1 MTASTPKPTL
11 TDRYVSAVLRNV
23 PSSQRDELE
32 REVRALVAD
41 AIEARAADEE
51 LDAEAAE
58 RAALAEL
65 GDPAAL
71 AARYTGATLHLIGP
85 QVYPIWFRTV
95 TMLLVIVVPIA
106 GIGVLVAK
114 FIEGATIGQAIF
126 GSISTA
132 FQVVVHM
139 TFWFTLVFAI
149 IERVA
154 GSQAITE
161 AAAEVSAEANGKKRN
176 KSSGS
181 GVVESM
187 TPHVWTVDDLPELP
201 DDGRIGMAEFV
212 ATLVFNVFVI
222 GALLWV
228 QLVQPITIEGTSYP
242 LFDPA
247 LWSFWLPWFFIV
259 LGVEIV
265 FTVLLWARG
274 RYTWG
279 YAIVNAVLSAAFAIP
294 AVYLLLND
302 MLFDPALV
310 AAVTALAGP
319 AWMDVAGKIVAAVLI
334 LIAVYDAIDGFMK
347 ARRASLAEAR

>member
-1 MTASTPKPTL
+1 MTASAQKPTL
-11 TDRYVSAVLRNV
+11 TERYVRAVLRSV
-23 PSSQRDELE
+23 PSSQRDDLE
-32 REVRALVAD
+32 PEIRALVAD
-41 AIEARAADEE
+41 AIEARTADGQ
-51 LDAEAAE
+51 LDPDDAE
-58 RAALAEL
+58 RAALTEL

-85 QVYPIWFRTV
+85 QVYPIWLRTV

-114 FIEGATIGQAIF
+114 FIEGATVGQAIF

-161 AAAEVSAEANGKKRN
+161 AAAEVSAEANGKKRR
-176 KSSGS
+176 SS

-228 QLVQPITIEGTSYP
+228 QLVQPITIDGTSYP

-247 LWSFWLPWFFIV
+247 LWSFWLPWFLIV
-259 LGVEIV
+259 LGLEIV
-265 FTVLLWARG
+265 FTLVLWARG
-274 RYTWG
+274 HYTWV
-279 YAIVNAVLSAAFAIP
+279 YAIVNAVLGAAFIIP
-294 AVYLLLND
+294 AVYLLLNGL
-302 MLFDPALV
+302 LFDPALV
-310 AAVTALAGP
+310 AAVTAETGTE
-319 AWMDVAGKIVAAVLI
+319 WIDVTGKVVAASLI
-334 LIAVYDAIDGFMK
+334 LIVVYDAVDGFMK
-347 ARRASLAEAR
+347 ARRGSRAFGC

>member
-11 TDRYVSAVLRNV
+11 TDRYVWAVLRNV
-23 PSSQRDELE
+23 PSGQRDELE

-41 AIEARAADEE
+41 AIEARAADGQ
-51 LDAEAAE
+51 LDPDAAE
-58 RAALAEL
+58 RAALTEL

-95 TMLLVIVVPIA
+95 TMLLAIVVPIA

-114 FIEGATIGQAIF
+114 LIEGATIGQAIF
-126 GSISTA
+126 GGISTA
-132 FQVVVHM
+132 FQVVVQL

-154 GSQAITE
+154 GSGAITE
-161 AAAEVSAEANGKKRN
+161 AAAEVAAETSGKR
-176 KSSGS
+176 SSETSGA
-181 GVVESM
+181 GVVASM

-201 DDGRIGMAEFV
+201 DDGRIGMAEVV

-228 QLVQPITIEGTSYP
+228 QLAQPITIDGTSYP

-247 LWSFWLPWFFIV
+247 LWSFWLPWILIV

-265 FTVLLWARG
+265 FTLLLWARG

-279 YAIVNAVLSAAFAIP
+279 YATVNAILGAAFAIP
-294 AVYLLLND
+294 GVYLLLND

-310 AAVTALAGP
+310 AAVTAETGGE
-319 AWMDVAGKIVAAVLI
+319 WTDITGKVVAAILI
-334 LIAVYDAIDGFMK
+334 LVVILDAIDGFMK
-347 ARRASLAEAR
+347 ARRASLAGAS